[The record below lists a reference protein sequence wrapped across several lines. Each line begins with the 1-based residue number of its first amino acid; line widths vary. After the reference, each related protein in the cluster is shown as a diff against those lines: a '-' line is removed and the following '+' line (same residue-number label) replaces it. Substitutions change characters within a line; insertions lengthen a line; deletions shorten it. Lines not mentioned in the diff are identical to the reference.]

1 MATLQKVD
9 YMIINTQDTN
19 FIKRFGYGK
28 GLNSLNFASNNKPYL
43 PEIDESYSSDFP
55 NMIAS
60 YFAAQKANDKDKI
73 GEIVKTSYGN
83 FIAKRV
89 GLALAAPIGFHER
102 LVHFWSNH
110 FAISVDKR
118 VVTLLAGDY
127 EFSAIRPNINGNFHQ
142 LLMAA
147 ITHPAMLEYLD
158 QEKSIGP
165 DSIAASRAADKG
177 KKIGLN
183 ENLAREILE
192 LHTLGV
198 DGGYSQKDVTEFAKA
213 LTGFAYIKPKQDTT
227 DFSNVGNFNFIPQWH
242 QKGSVVF
249 MGREYSQNGYNQP
262 DTILKYIASH
272 PATAKHI
279 ATKLARH
286 FCADD
291 PPPQLVEKL
300 KGAFLASNGDLNQL
314 YEVLLNAPECLDAK
328 NTKFKTPWDWF
339 ISSLRAIG
347 VESLDAKL
355 INRAMKTLGQEIL
368 KPEAPKGYDDIQSAW
383 AAPDAIE
390 KRAEIASLMVAKF
403 MPQAAPVDIAN
414 EIFGATLS
422 ENTLKIVS
430 RAESK
435 QSALALLL
443 ISPENMR
450 R

>member
-1 MATLQKVD
+1 MS
-9 YMIINTQDTN
+9 INTQGIS

-28 GLNSLNFASNNKPYL
+28 SLNNLNVGNITKPYM
-43 PEIDESYSSDFP
+43 PEIDESYSSGLP
-55 NMIAS
+55 NMIAD
-60 YFAAQKANDKDKI
+60 YLAAQKSKDKDMI
-73 GEIVKTSYGN
+73 GEIVKTSFGN
-83 FIAKRV
+83 FISKRV
-89 GLALAAPIGFHER
+89 NLALNAPIGFHER

-118 VVTLLAGDY
+118 IVTLLAGDY
-127 EFSAIRPNINGNFHQ
+127 EFSAIRPNINSNFHQ

-165 DSIAASRAADKG
+165 DSIAAGRAAQKG

-213 LTGFAYIKPKQDTT
+213 LTGFAYIKPKQDTL
-227 DFSNVGNFNFIPQWH
+227 DFSNVGNFIFIPQWH

-249 MGREYSQNGYNQP
+249 MGREYSQNGYSQP
-262 DTILKYIASH
+262 DAIIKYISTH

-291 PPPQLVEKL
+291 PPPALVERL
-300 KGAFLASNGDLNQL
+300 KSAFLASNGDLNQL
-314 YEVLLNAPECLDAK
+314 YEVLLNSPECLDAK

-339 ISSLRAIG
+339 ISSLRVIG
-347 VESLDAKL
+347 VADMDARL

-390 KRAEIASLMVAKF
+390 KRAEISSLMVAKF
-403 MPQAAPVDIAN
+403 MPQAAPIDIAN
-414 EIFGATLS
+414 EIFGDTLS

-435 QSALALLL
+435 QSALSLLL

>member
-1 MATLQKVD
+1 MN
-9 YMIINTQDTN
+9 INTKDTI

-28 GLNSLNFASNNKPYL
+28 GLSKGNIGKTSYTYL
-43 PEIDESYSSDFP
+43 PEINDKYDTDLPRRISE
-55 NMIAS
+55 
-60 YFAAQKANDKDKI
+60 YFAAQKMNDKEKI
-73 GEIVKTSYGN
+73 GEIVKNSYGD

-89 GLALAAPIGFHER
+89 QLILNSPIGFHER

-118 VVTLLAGDY
+118 IVTMLAGDY
-127 EFSAIRPNINGNFHQ
+127 ELSAIRPNINGNFYD
-142 LLMAA
+142 LLLAS

-165 DSIAASRAADKG
+165 QSPAAGRAAEKG

-198 DGGYSQKDVTEFAKA
+198 NSGYSQKDVTEFAKA
-213 LTGFAYIKPKQDTT
+213 LTGFSYIKPKKDET
-227 DFSNVGNFNFIPQWH
+227 DFSNVGEFRFNPAWH
-242 QKGSVVF
+242 QTGVVTF
-249 MGREYSQNGYNQP
+249 MGREYSQSGYSQP
-262 DTILKYIASH
+262 DAILKYIATH
-272 PATAKHI
+272 PTTAKHI
-279 ATKLARH
+279 AFKLARH
-286 FCADD
+286 FCADE
-291 PPPQLVEKL
+291 PPTSLVDRL
-300 KGAFLASNGDLNQL
+300 KSEFIATNGNLNRL
-314 YEVLLNAPECLDAK
+314 YEVLINSPECFDEK
-328 NTKFKTPWDWF
+328 YNKFKSPWDWF

-347 VESLDAKL
+347 VQNLDAKL

-368 KPEAPKGYDDIQSAW
+368 KPEAPKGYDDTQSAW

-390 KRAEIASLMVAKF
+390 KRAEIASLMASKF
-403 MPQAAPVDIAN
+403 TPPDAPIDIAKT
-414 EIFGATLS
+414 IFGDAIS